1 MCIVCNAPD
10 ATYNYNNTYTNINTN
25 INNYNIISTTDTTTT
40 ESGLRR
46 KIRHNPIVI
55 HRLWKKMCTPL
66 WIGCAQTVY

>member
-10 ATYNYNNTYTNINTN
+10 ATYNYNNTYTNTITNTYTYTITYSN
-25 INNYNIISTTDTTTT
+25 IQV
-40 ESGLRR
+40 RR
-46 KIRHNPIVI
+46 ILGKNLKKPIVI